1 KKIKKFNYID
11 RSLEYKILLFMSL
24 EDNPNK
30 IYQGSARATEFK
42 RTISRLNEM
51 NSESYL
57 LNNDFKN

>member
-1 KKIKKFNYID
+1 
-11 RSLEYKILLFMSL
+11 MSL

-30 IYQGSARATEFK
+30 IYQGSAQAAEFK
-42 RTISRLNEM
+42 RTTSRLNEM